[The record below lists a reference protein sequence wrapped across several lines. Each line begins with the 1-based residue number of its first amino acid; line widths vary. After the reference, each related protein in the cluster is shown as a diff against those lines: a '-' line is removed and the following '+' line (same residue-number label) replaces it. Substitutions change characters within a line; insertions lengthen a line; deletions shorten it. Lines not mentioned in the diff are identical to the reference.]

1 MTSNLEIIPNVNFET
16 TSLKEFRCL
25 LLTALYPTCIKDT
38 SVNDTAVP
46 DKRLVNDWIKEE
58 ITNHAAATLVQ
69 EKKEKPLL
77 QSSNSVEQLSMDK
90 IQAEETQEEKDRL
103 LALKLQ
109 ELENPRSMRF
119 TRHRR
124 EKKVK
129 PCSAVRSSNDRVIDK
144 DELIPVPKKRKSG
157 FPMCFTTPSLREFLG
172 GLDTANSSQVTKEIW
187 IYIKAHD
194 LQDPKDRRF
203 IFVDGKLGKL
213 FCGKKRIKMTEIPG
227 IVCKNLFPIN
237 Q

>member
-1 MTSNLEIIPNVNFET
+1 M
-16 TSLKEFRCL
+16 
-25 LLTALYPTCIKDT
+25 
-38 SVNDTAVP
+38 NDTAVP

-69 EKKEKPLL
+69 EKKEKPQL
-77 QSSNSVEQLSMDK
+77 QSSNSIERLSIAEIQEGK

-129 PCSAVRSSNDRVIDK
+129 PFPAVRSSNDRVIDK
-144 DELIPVPKKRKSG
+144 DELMPVPKKRKSG
-157 FPMCFTTPSLREFLG
+157 FPMCYTTPSLRDFLG

-203 IFVDGKLGKL
+203 ILVDEKLGKL
-213 FCGKKRIKMTEIPG
+213 FCGKKRVKMTEIPG